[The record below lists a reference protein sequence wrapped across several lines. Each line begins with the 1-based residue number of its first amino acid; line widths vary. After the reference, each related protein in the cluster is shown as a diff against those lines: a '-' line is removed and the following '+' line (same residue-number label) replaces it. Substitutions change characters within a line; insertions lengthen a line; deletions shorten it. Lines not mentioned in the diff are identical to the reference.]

1 MVRNALC
8 VYKNR
13 IQVIPLELRVMF
25 FTVLTEDDIGKNS
38 KSNEAT
44 KHFHCWSIFMFQS
57 RKSVDDG
64 IVRSYSHNYLLGTV
78 ADFFLSQS
86 FTYILPLLNPTK
98 ISGGGGG
105 RGSPI
110 WREWH
115 HSCQNY
121 FIELNYYMTVQN
133 RHNDLA

>member
-105 RGSPI
+105 EGESNMKGVTSFLSKLLY
-110 WREWH
+110 W
-115 HSCQNY
+115 
-121 FIELNYYMTVQN
+121 IELL
-133 RHNDLA
+133 HDSAKSP